1 VVLDAIPSVWCG
13 PVSVRHRFPLLVLRV
28 GAPRGGGHLGP
39 SVVSWSCSLIEVFEV
54 FEVFEVLSEVV
65 HERPDKQK
73 GRGSR
78 MSGSAAWR

>member
-54 FEVFEVLSEVV
+54 LSEVV